1 MQYLINLFLERTSV
15 AMKDWAEANREVI
28 GNRQLKHILK
38 EICNFDGRTVPAIMG
53 FALWC
58 FNTVA
63 NYGVMAGLGPSKVNL
78 VHIPDQIDRESTMR
92 LLHLCAAC
100 MTLQYFPK

>member
-1 MQYLINLFLERTSV
+1 MQHLINLFWERTSA
-15 AMKDWAEANREVI
+15 AMKDWAEANKDVI
-28 GNRQLKHILK
+28 GDRQLKHILK
-38 EICNFDGRTVPAIMG
+38 EIQNFDGRTVPAVMG

-63 NYGVMAGLGPSKVNL
+63 NYGVLAGLGLSKVNL
-78 VHIPDQIDRESTMR
+78 VHIPDRIDKKSTMR

-100 MTLQYFPK
+100 MTLQYLPQ